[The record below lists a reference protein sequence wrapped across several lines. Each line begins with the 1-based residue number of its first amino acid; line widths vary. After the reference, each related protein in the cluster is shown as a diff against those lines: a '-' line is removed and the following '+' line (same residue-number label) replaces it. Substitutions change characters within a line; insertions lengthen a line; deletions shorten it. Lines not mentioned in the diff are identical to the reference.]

1 MSGSPA
7 SGIPVKVSAKL
18 FSGSTSK
25 NEDFERNTDG
35 SGQVIVSIGVPPT
48 ISEVQLSVGPHPHGS
63 GWAGR
68 EASRAGRWRG
78 ESWVPGPFPL
88 TLRPLPSL
96 QVSAGSPHPA
106 VGGLTVKAPLSR
118 SSGFLSIEWRNPR
131 PLKVGET
138 LNLNLQAVGISGSF
152 SHFYYMVRMTGLQGR
167 TGVGGS
173 QQEGALRVGGG
184 LRAEDGQ

>member
-68 EASRAGRWRG
+68 EASQAGRWRG
-78 ESWVPGPFPL
+78 GSSVPGPFPL
-88 TLRPLPSL
+88 TLRPLTSL
-96 QVSAGSPHPA
+96 QVSAGSPYPA
-106 VGGLTVKAPLSR
+106 VGGLSVKAPLSR
-118 SSGFLSIEWRNPR
+118 SSGFLSIEWQNPR

-173 QQEGALRVGGG
+173 QAGRSPQGGWWSQG
-184 LRAEDGQ
+184 